1 MVWNRWH
8 FGSGGQRGVRMGQK
22 QTRHLRKGRA
32 AMLLTIIIFL
42 VAGVYYVLLG
52 RSSAT
57 STLANTF
64 FMKEKIN
71 ILVLGVDT
79 REDDVGRSDTNF
91 VVTIDTRA
99 KTITM
104 FSIPRDSRVKIDGHG
119 WDKINHAYAFG
130 GSKLS
135 KSTVENLMGI
145 PLDYTVVIN
154 IQGFVRM
161 IDAVGGITIDIDKR
175 MYYSDPYD
183 DDGGLYIDLHP
194 GVQKLNG
201 KTAIEYVRYRDEEGD
216 IGRVSRQQKFMKA
229 LLQEISKPQLIIKL
243 PDVIKEFVAAV
254 RTDMSTKD
262 MAKLIPV
269 INEAAKSG
277 LHTELL
283 LGTPCWIQD
292 VSYWLPD
299 IKVLRSKVAQIQ
311 GITVDERYAQVTDRL
326 AKEYTNSVPQEIRV
340 AESSPVTQKPSN
352 LDKQTTDGN
361 KNIVNTVKITAI
373 PISNE
378 TETTSANGKKISD
391 PKMTKNMNSPSADVQ
406 GDSTGVVHKNSMTD
420 AKGK

>member
-1 MVWNRWH
+1 
-8 FGSGGQRGVRMGQK
+8 MGQK
-22 QTRHLRKGRA
+22 QTRHLKKGRVA
-32 AMLLTIIIFL
+32 ILLAMIIFL
-42 VAGVYYVLLG
+42 IAGVYYVFG
-52 RSSAT
+52 RFSTT

-91 VVTIDTRA
+91 VVTIDTSA
-99 KTITM
+99 KKITM

-145 PLDYTVVIN
+145 SLDYTVVIN

-161 IDAVGGITIDIDKR
+161 IDAVGGITIDVDKR

-216 IGRVSRQQKFMKA
+216 IGRVNRQQKFMKA
-229 LLQEISKPQLIIKL
+229 LLQEISKPQLITKL
-243 PDVIKEFVAAV
+243 PDVIKEFAAAV
-254 RTDMSTKD
+254 KTDMSTKD
-262 MAKLIPV
+262 MVKLIPV

-277 LHTELL
+277 LHTEWLS
-283 LGTPCWIQD
+283 GNPCWIQD

-299 IKVLRSKVAQIQ
+299 IKELRSKVAQIQ
-311 GITVDERYAQVTDRL
+311 GITVDERYAQATDRL
-326 AKEYTNSVPQEIRV
+326 AREYANSVPQEIRV
-340 AESSPVTQKPSN
+340 AESSTVTKKSTS

-361 KNIVNTVKITAI
+361 KNAVTTIKITPI
-373 PISNE
+373 PITNE

-391 PKMTKNMNSPSADVQ
+391 PKTTKTMNSSSVDVQ
-406 GDSTGVVHKNSMTD
+406 GESKGVAQKNSTMD

>member
-1 MVWNRWH
+1 MD
-8 FGSGGQRGVRMGQK
+8 QK
-22 QTRHLRKGRA
+22 QTRRLRKGRA
-32 AMLLTIIIFL
+32 AMLLASIIFL
-42 VAGVYYVLLG
+42 IAGFYYVLLG
-52 RSSAT
+52 RST
-57 STLANTF
+57 TNSTLANTF

-91 VVTIDTRA
+91 VVTIDTSA
-99 KTITM
+99 KKITM

-135 KSTVENLMGI
+135 KSSVENLMGI

-216 IGRVSRQQKFMKA
+216 IGRVNRQQKFMKA

-243 PDVIKEFVAAV
+243 PDVIREFAATV
-254 RTDMSTKD
+254 RTDMPTKD

-277 LHTELL
+277 LHTEWLS
-283 LGTPCWIQD
+283 GTPCWIQD

-299 IKVLRSKVAQIQ
+299 IKALRSKVAQIQ

-326 AKEYTNSVPQEIRV
+326 AKEYANSVPQEIRV
-340 AESSPVTQKPSN
+340 ADSSTVIQKSSN
-352 LDKQTTDGN
+352 FNKQTTDSN
-361 KNIVNTVKITAI
+361 KNIVTTVKITAI
-373 PISNE
+373 PISSE
-378 TETTSANGKKISD
+378 TETTSANGKKMSD
-391 PKMTKNMNSPSADVQ
+391 PKMTKNMNTPSADVQ
-406 GDSTGVVHKNSMTD
+406 GDSRGVAQKNSTTD
-420 AKGK
+420 TKGK